1 MGYIVTKGDVVSRTL
16 YFSWSIVF
24 LSIKS
29 TSVRILSIRLF
40 GWPFPRNRVF
50 ECLMFS

>member
-29 TSVRILSIRLF
+29 TSVRIRSIRLF
-40 GWPFPRNRVF
+40 GWPFSRNRVF